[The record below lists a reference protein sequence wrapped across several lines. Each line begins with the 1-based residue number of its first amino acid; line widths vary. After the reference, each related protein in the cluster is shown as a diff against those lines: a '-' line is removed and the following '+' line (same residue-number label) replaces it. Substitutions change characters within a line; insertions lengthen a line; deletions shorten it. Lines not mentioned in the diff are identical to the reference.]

1 MPQNE
6 GHEGSPH
13 ATISRRPPTGSGHA
27 HRPGFPGPRLRA
39 AGRTLA
45 RGDGRRRG
53 VRLPTTS
60 TRAVVE
66 AVGVSRFIG
75 KTLTVVQ
82 TVAWGPRTASGG
94 RDGRLDIAVPG
105 LPVTL
110 TGAAALSGTDAET
123 SIDYDGEL
131 TVNVPFVGRQIEE
144 QAAPE
149 ITGVLNSQQ
158 AIGEEWLATH

>member
-1 MPQNE
+1 MKLTARHHFKASPDRVLAMLTDPAFLAHACE
-6 GHEGSPH
+6 RLGAHSHEVTVDGEASGS
-13 ATISRRPPTGSGHA
+13 
-27 HRPGFPGPRLRA
+27 
-39 AGRTLA
+39 
-45 RGDGRRRG
+45 
-53 VRLPTTS
+53 PTTS

-66 AVGVSRFIG
+66 APSEVSRFIG

-131 TVNVPFVGRQIEE
+131 TVNVPFVDRQIEE